1 MIGCD
6 GPVAND
12 GDVFFLGEKASANKA
27 CHQAFV
33 PLNSC
38 VDNRGYPVGMVCT
51 ICCDCNNDFLSE
63 IKNSRGYK
71 QGFETK

>member
-12 GDVFFLGEKASANKA
+12 GDIFIMGDKSRSNKA
-27 CHQAFV
+27 CHQTFV

-38 VDNRGYPVGMVCT
+38 TDNRGYPVGMVCT
-51 ICCDCNNDFLSE
+51 ICCDCNNDFINE

-71 QGFETK
+71 QGYEA